1 MTCDKTDGVVD
12 VNSLEPIPFGER
24 AMSPGKFITT
34 MWSGTIVIQ
43 TMVVGQFL
51 LYPMGALN
59 FSQVI
64 VAGLVSAVLCCGFIA
79 LIGQPGMKYGIPF
92 IVQCRSSFG
101 FEGAKIVGFLRS
113 TPAVIWNGIGS
124 WLGARALEEV
134 TMGLFGFGNVWVGFI
149 VLLALQTWLAIR
161 GIKLIAAFNSAMST
175 ILFAMLIYFFYVVLA
190 SGKIDWSAAR
200 AVPGGWGLI
209 WIAGVMSAMANYTT
223 LMLNASDL
231 TRQINPG
238 SSRNLLGVNL
248 FANIFGVVPPWMFMV
263 LSGMM
268 IGLATDV
275 QDPIQGLV
283 LLAPNRMFGLILL
296 IFILLAQVTTNMT
309 NNILPPALVLQDLI
323 KVDWRKG
330 VCIVSILSV
339 VTCPWVLM
347 ESDNFFLFQKIYST
361 FLGPCTGIILADY
374 YMILKQRFDVS
385 DFYNGM
391 GKYRYRSGYSPL
403 ALICMILGCIAAGM
417 FIDYSWFV
425 GFPVSAVLYYLSRSN
440 WKSR

>member
-1 MTCDKTDGVVD
+1 MTSDKSNLVD
-12 VNSLEPIPFGER
+12 VNSLEPLPFDER
-24 AMSPGKFITT
+24 AMSPTKFVTT

-51 LYPMGALN
+51 LHPTGALN

-64 VAGLVSAVLCCGFIA
+64 AAGLVSALLCCMFIA

-101 FEGAKIVGFLRS
+101 FKGAKIVGFLRS

-134 TMGLFGFGNVWVGFI
+134 TLGLFGFGNVWVGFF
-149 VLLALQTWLAIR
+149 VLLAIQTWLAIR
-161 GIKLIAAFNSAMST
+161 GIKLIAAFNSAMSS
-175 ILFAMLIYFFYVVLA
+175 ILFAMLLYFFYVVLS

-200 AVPGGWGLI
+200 LVSGGWGLV

-238 SSRNLLGVNL
+238 GAKNLLGVNMA
-248 FANIFGVVPPWMFMV
+248 ANIFGVVPPWMFMV
-263 LSGMM
+263 LSGML

-275 QDPIQGLV
+275 QDPIRGLV
-283 LLAPNRMFGLILL
+283 LLAPNKAFGLILL
-296 IFILLAQVTTNMT
+296 VFILLAQVTTNMT

-323 KVDWRKG
+323 KVDWKKG
-330 VCIVSILSV
+330 VCIVSVLSI

-347 ESDNFFLFQKIYST
+347 DSDNFFLFQKIYST

-374 YMILKQRFDVS
+374 YLILRQNLDVS
-385 DFYNGM
+385 DFYNDRGP
-391 GKYRYRSGYSPL
+391 YRYRGGYSYL
-403 ALICMILGCIAAGM
+403 ALACMLIGCVAAGM
-417 FIDYSWFV
+417 MIDYSWFV
-425 GFPVSAVLYYLSRSN
+425 GFPVSGILYYLFKKRLG
-440 WKSR
+440 